1 MISKQFEVKQKEEA
15 KAMGFI
21 NEEVSHF
28 KLENNK
34 ETPYCTFV
42 YIMNRNGSILE
53 GIADCSKKD
62 QFSRRTGRVIARGR
76 AMKKARNA

>member
-15 KAMGFI
+15 KAMGI
-21 NEEVSHF
+21 GSEWICHTKYVTYKTQQQVTVVNLF
-28 KLENNK
+28 KGD
-34 ETPYCTFV
+34 TPYQ
-42 YIMNRNGSILE
+42 
-53 GIADCSKKD
+53 GIAICSMKD